1 MLTNVLPT
9 VSFIRW
15 AACPFPPDN
24 AIMALAEDYLSR
36 RQYGLRFRNLETGN
50 WYPEMLDN
58 VSPDF
63 VWGNDS
69 ETVYYVK
76 KHASTL
82 LPYQSGVIRWGLIPP
97 TMSLCMKKKTR
108 RSTSACIK
116 PRLATT

>member
-1 MLTNVLPT
+1 
-9 VSFIRW
+9 
-15 AACPFPPDN
+15 
-24 AIMALAEDYLSR
+24 MALAEDYLSR

-76 KHASTL
+76 KACLNAAALSGLAS
-82 LPYQSGVIRWGLIPP
+82 YGGDRF
-97 TMSLCMKKKTR
+97 R
-108 RSTSACIK
+108 R
-116 PRLATT
+116 R